1 MVHSGLARVAPS
13 VCQSSGYN
21 SSLDRLHGPHSGYH
35 LLLLLSRWPASL
47 QGASSPL
54 HCIAMAVFFFFSVFY
69 HCWTMF
75 IVHQVSSLN
84 VNMNWDVLD
93 HIRRKIPTPGLDF
106 NSMPVLNSM
115 LCPARL
121 WWAAWCQGGSAPARR
136 RGGPG
141 RRRSRSRPPSS
152 TRSKTTRRRKQRSR
166 KKAEETDSLGLV
178 CCATFKV
185 FLGQT
190 WTWAQWTPAMAS
202 QRARG
207 DHTELLLRMRKL
219 QRWQRRAQ
227 TWRTRPLPRARWHRP
242 PSPRDRGWAQRGQSR
257 LWWWPAGFLPL
268 SHSGWCWA
276 RCWPLSLFWKS
287 QPMLLSNVR
296 NHKTSQLQDV
306 FVFIMV
312 FVLFFYWWGHVK

>member
-1 MVHSGLARVAPS
+1 
-13 VCQSSGYN
+13 
-21 SSLDRLHGPHSGYH
+21 
-35 LLLLLSRWPASL
+35 
-47 QGASSPL
+47 
-54 HCIAMAVFFFFSVFY
+54 
-69 HCWTMF
+69 MF

-93 HIRRKIPTPGLDF
+93 RIRRKIPTPGLDF
-106 NSMPVLNSM
+106 NSMSVLNSM

-227 TWRTRPLPRARWHRP
+227 TRRTRPRPRARWHRP

-257 LWWWPAGFLPL
+257 RWWWPAGFLPL
-268 SHSGWCWA
+268 SHSGWTVGQGAGPCLFSESYNQCCYQMWEIT
-276 RCWPLSLFWKS
+276 RHHNFSISLSLSWS
-287 QPMLLSNVR
+287 LYCP
-296 NHKTSQLQDV
+296 
-306 FVFIMV
+306 FIGEVMSIRHSDLKDR
-312 FVLFFYWWGHVK
+312 FAVK